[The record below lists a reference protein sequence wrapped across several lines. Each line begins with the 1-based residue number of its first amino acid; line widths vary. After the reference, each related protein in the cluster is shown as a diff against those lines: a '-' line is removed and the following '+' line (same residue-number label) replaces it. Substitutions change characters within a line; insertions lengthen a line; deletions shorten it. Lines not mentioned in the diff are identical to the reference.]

1 MNADRHLDDLEL
13 YLQRASIL
21 DASASAL
28 GGAHGGKVRVLLE
41 GGVSALAKP
50 EAGIGDGRQV
60 VIREVA
66 AWTIARE
73 LGWAD
78 LVACTVLRDVPLV
91 GGGNGRASVQLL
103 WPDNAQPDF
112 DINAYP
118 DDDVWRAGIFDAV
131 IAHADRG
138 HNWLGLPD
146 ESGAYRLKLVDHGY
160 AFDFP
165 GRSFESAFY
174 TRHQG
179 EQMPDQYRA
188 RLRRCEHLRQEE
200 HLRELFVDDHAPL
213 DAALARAASLANNGT
228 LTI

>member
-1 MNADRHLDDLEL
+1 MNTDRHLDDLEL
-13 YLQRASIL
+13 YLQRAAIL
-21 DASASAL
+21 DASASTL
-28 GGAHGGKVRVLLE
+28 GGAHGGKVRILLE

-50 EAGIGDGRQV
+50 EVGIQDGDQL

-66 AWTIARE
+66 AWALARE

-78 LVACTVLRDVPLV
+78 LVACTVLREVPLV
-91 GGGNGRASVQLL
+91 GGGTGRASVQLL

-112 DINAYP
+112 DINVYSE
-118 DDDVWRAGIFDAV
+118 DDVWRAGIFDAV
-131 IAHADRG
+131 IAHCDRG

-174 TRHQG
+174 DKHQG
-179 EQMPDQYRA
+179 EAIPDTYRA
-188 RLRRCEHLRQEE
+188 RLRRCAHLRQED
-200 HLRELFVDDHAPL
+200 HLRELFAADQTPL
-213 DAALARAASLANNGT
+213 DLALARAASLEANGT

>member
-21 DASASAL
+21 DAAASTL
-28 GGAHGGKVRVLLE
+28 GGAHGGKVRILLE

-50 EAGIGDGRQV
+50 EAGIAEGAQV

-66 AWTIARE
+66 AWTLARE

-91 GGGNGRASVQLL
+91 GGGTGRASVQLL

-112 DINAYP
+112 DITVYSEH
-118 DDDVWRAGIFDAV
+118 DVWRAAIFDAV
-131 IAHADRG
+131 IAHADRS

-160 AFDFP
+160 ALDFP

-174 TRHQG
+174 KRHEG
-179 EQMPDQYRA
+179 EQIPDAYRA
-188 RLRRCEHLRQEE
+188 RLRRCEHLRQER
-200 HLRELFVDDHAPL
+200 HLRELFADNQAPL
-213 DAALARAASLANNGT
+213 DAALARAGSLENSGT